1 MRSPDAFDAFY
12 AGSRDRLL
20 LETYA
25 LTGDVP
31 AARTAVRDAFAVA
44 WQRWRTVSRLEDQEG
59 WVRPLA
65 HGRAQRRHTARPWHR
80 EKGLDDE
87 VRATL
92 EALSTLSTLE
102 RKALVL
108 TTLSP
113 LPLDDIARTLGVPRR
128 EAERALQSGTS
139 RFSVARE
146 APSTSV
152 RVLLEQLRGP
162 LEGERWPRA
171 SIVRR
176 QGTARR
182 RTHTVVGAGLAV
194 AALLVSGTVVASGGA
209 APSSLGREATTTA
222 ITTRTVDDTGQAD
235 AQAAGLQ
242 EAALLSDDQLD
253 RYGRRLSWK
262 ERSTSTNLDG
272 GGLVVP
278 CQRERFADPAGVGAL
293 VRTFDGSRRVTRT
306 TKVERR
312 GKTRTRT
319 RRVDEVASTVTEFV
333 ELSSDPRQAER
344 AYATALR
351 WYAECQDPRTQLLA
365 THRVARVGD
374 DAMVLSLRSWA
385 QQPAGISVALA
396 RTGQA
401 LVTTVVRNSEGA
413 APDARTAAT
422 GLAASVNALC
432 GSPGAGTCAG
442 PPRVASTSPYPVG
455 RPAGLLAAVDLPP
468 VAGAVGPWVGTD
480 PEKARTNFAS
490 TRCDNTRF
498 DAKGLQHSL
507 TRTFLFP
514 ANTKADTFGL
524 TQTVATMD
532 EQRARTFVA
541 EVRDRIRS
549 CGRANLGTSVDQLV
563 QRSRGQQEITV
574 WELDIEV
581 SDSRS
586 MEFLMAIMRD
596 GRAVS
601 QLGFTPDQGMTMG
614 RADFTAVA
622 DRALD
627 RLSDL
632 PSAR

>member
-1 MRSPDAFDAFY
+1 MRSPDAFDDFY

-44 WQRWRTVSRLEDQEG
+44 WQHWRKVSRLEDQEA

-80 EKGLDDE
+80 EKGLDDD

-92 EALSTLSTLE
+92 EALSRLSTVE

-108 TTLSP
+108 TSLSP
-113 LPLDDIARTLGVPRR
+113 LPLDEIAQTIGVTRH

-139 RFSVARE
+139 QFSVARE
-146 APSTSV
+146 VPSTHV
-152 RVLLEQLRGP
+152 RHLLEDLRGP

-182 RTHTVVGAGLAV
+182 RTHTVVGVGVAV

-209 APSSLGREATTTA
+209 EPSTLARQPATSGVTTTA
-222 ITTRTVDDTGQAD
+222 VEETQEL
-235 AQAAGLQ
+235 GLDQ
-242 EAALLSDDQLD
+242 SAMLADDQLR
-253 RYGRRLSWK
+253 RYDRRLRWR
-262 ERSTSTNLDG
+262 ERSTTTNLKGD
-272 GGLVVP
+272 GLVVP
-278 CQRERFADPAGVGAL
+278 CQLERFADPTGVGAL
-293 VRTFDGSRRVTRT
+293 VRTFEGSEQVVRT
-306 TKVERR
+306 TRVKRNGKAR
-312 GKTRTRT
+312 TRKTR
-319 RRVDEVASTVTEFV
+319 VQEVRSTATEFV
-333 ELSSDPRQAER
+333 ELSADADRAAA

-351 WYAECQDPRTQLLA
+351 WYAECQEPRTQLLA

-374 DAMVLSLRSWA
+374 DAAVLSLRSWDK
-385 QQPAGISVALA
+385 QPGGVSVALA
-396 RTGQA
+396 RTGQV
-401 LVTTVVRNSEGA
+401 LVTTVVRTRGA
-413 APDARTAAT
+413 APDARTAAS

-432 GSPGAGTCAG
+432 GSPGAGRCAG
-442 PPRVASTSPYPVG
+442 PPRTARVSPYPVG
-455 RPAGLLAAVDLPP
+455 KPTGMLSAVDLPP
-468 VAGAVGPWVGTD
+468 VTKAVGPWVGTD
-480 PEKARTNFAS
+480 PERARTNFAS

-498 DAKGLQHSL
+498 DGKGLKHNM

-514 ANTKADTFGL
+514 ANRQVDTFGL
-524 TQTVATMD
+524 TQTVATMPVR
-532 EQRARTFVA
+532 RAQQFVD
-541 EVRDRIRS
+541 EVRDRIRR
-549 CGRANLGTSVDQLV
+549 CGQANLGTTVSPLV

-574 WELDIEV
+574 WDLDIEI

-586 MEFLMAIMRD
+586 VEFLMAIMRD
-596 GRAVS
+596 GKAVS
-601 QLGFTPDQGMTMG
+601 QLGFTPDQGMTMT
-614 RADFTAVA
+614 RADFTTVA

>member
-1 MRSPDAFDAFY
+1 MRSPDAFDDFY

-31 AARTAVRDAFAVA
+31 AARAAVRDAFAVA
-44 WQRWRTVSRLEDQEG
+44 WQHWRKVGRLQDREA

-92 EALSTLSTLE
+92 DALSKLSTVE

-108 TTLSP
+108 TSLSP
-113 LPLDDIARTLGVPRR
+113 LPLDEIARAIGVPRR

-139 RFSVARE
+139 QFSVARE
-146 APSTSV
+146 VPSTAV
-152 RVLLEQLRGP
+152 RRLLEDLRGP
-162 LEGERWPRA
+162 VEGERWPRA

-182 RTHTVVGAGLAV
+182 RTHTVAGAGVAV

-209 APSSLGREATTTA
+209 EPSTLEREPTTPGV
-222 ITTRTVDDTGQAD
+222 TTRAVEQVE
-235 AQAAGLQ
+235 
-242 EAALLSDDQLD
+242 EAAALDPSTLLADDQLG
-253 RYGRRLSWK
+253 RYGRRLTWT
-262 ERSTSTNLDG
+262 ERSTDANLDG
-272 GGLVVP
+272 DGLVVP
-278 CQRERFADPAGVGAL
+278 CQLERFADPAGTGAQ
-293 VRTFDGSRRVTRT
+293 VRTFEGSEQVVRQVEVTRQ
-306 TKVERR
+306 
-312 GKTRTRT
+312 GRTRT
-319 RRVDEVASTVTEFV
+319 QERRVPQVQSTVTEFV
-333 ELSSDPRQAER
+333 ELSAGTDR
-344 AYATALR
+344 AAAAYTTALR
-351 WYAECQDPRTQLLA
+351 WYTECQDPRTQLLA

-374 DAMVLSLRSWA
+374 DAVVLSLRSWA
-385 QQPAGISVALA
+385 QQSGGISVALA

-401 LVTTVVRNSEGA
+401 LVTTVVRTRGA
-413 APDARTAAT
+413 APDARTAAS

-442 PPRVASTSPYPVG
+442 PPRTVRVSPYPVG
-455 RPAGLLAAVDLPP
+455 RPAGMLAAVDLPP
-468 VAGAVGPWVGTD
+468 VTNARGPWVGTD
-480 PEKARTNFAS
+480 PERARTNFAS

-498 DAKGLQHSL
+498 DGPGLKHNL

-514 ANTKADTFGL
+514 ANTQVDTFGL
-524 TQTVATMD
+524 TQTVATMP
-532 EQRARTFVA
+532 EKRAREFVD
-541 EVRDRIRS
+541 EVRDRIRR
-549 CGRANLGTSVDQLV
+549 CAQANLGTTVQPML

-574 WELDIEV
+574 WDLDIEI

-586 MEFLMAIMRD
+586 VEFLMAIMRD
-596 GRAVS
+596 GKAVS
-601 QLGFTPDQGMTMG
+601 QLGFTPDQGMTMT

>member
-1 MRSPDAFDAFY
+1 MRSPDAFDDFY

-31 AARTAVRDAFAVA
+31 AARAAVRDAFAVA
-44 WQRWRTVSRLEDQEG
+44 WQHWRKVSRLEDREA

-87 VRATL
+87 VKATL
-92 EALSTLSTLE
+92 DALSKLSTVE

-108 TTLSP
+108 TSLSP
-113 LPLDDIARTLGVPRR
+113 LPLDEIARTIGVPRR

-139 RFSVARE
+139 QFSVARE
-146 APSTSV
+146 VPSTAV
-152 RVLLEQLRGP
+152 RRLLEDLRGP
-162 LEGERWPRA
+162 VDGERWPRA

-182 RTHTVVGAGLAV
+182 RTHTVAGAGVAV

-209 APSSLGREATTTA
+209 EPSTLEREPTTSGV
-222 ITTRTVDDTGQAD
+222 TTSAVEQV
-235 AQAAGLQ
+235 
-242 EAALLSDDQLD
+242 EEPAALDASTLLADDQLA
-253 RYGRRLSWK
+253 RYGRRLTWT
-262 ERSTSTNLDG
+262 ERSTDANLDG
-272 GGLVVP
+272 DGLVVP
-278 CQRERFADPAGVGAL
+278 CQLERFADPAGTGAQ
-293 VRTFDGSRRVTRT
+293 VRTFEGSERVVRQ
-306 TKVERR
+306 VEVKRQ
-312 GKTRTRT
+312 GRTRT
-319 RRVDEVASTVTEFV
+319 QERRVRQVQSTVTEFV
-333 ELSSDPRQAER
+333 ELSAGPDQAAA
-344 AYATALR
+344 AYTTALR

-365 THRVARVGD
+365 THRVARVGE
-374 DAMVLSLRSWA
+374 DAVVLSLRSWA
-385 QQPAGISVALA
+385 KQSGGISVALA

-401 LVTTVVRNSEGA
+401 LVTTVVRTRGG

-442 PPRVASTSPYPVG
+442 PPRAVRVSPYPVG
-455 RPAGLLAAVDLPP
+455 RPAGMLAAVDLPP
-468 VAGAVGPWVGTD
+468 VTDARGPWVGTD
-480 PEKARTNFAS
+480 PERARTNFAS
-490 TRCDNTRF
+490 TRCDNTSF
-498 DAKGLQHSL
+498 DGKGLKHNL

-514 ANTKADTFGL
+514 ANTQVDTFGL
-524 TQTVATMD
+524 TQTVATMP
-532 EQRARTFVA
+532 EKRAQEFVD
-541 EVRDRIRS
+541 EVRNRIRR
-549 CGRANLGTSVDQLV
+549 CAQANLGTTVQPIL

-574 WELDIEV
+574 WDLDIEI

-586 MEFLMAIMRD
+586 VEFLMAIMRD
-596 GRAVS
+596 GKAVS
-601 QLGFTPDQGMTMG
+601 QLGFTPDQGMTMT

>member
-31 AARTAVRDAFAVA
+31 ASRTAVRDAFAVA
-44 WQRWRTVSRLEDQEG
+44 WQRWRTVSRLDDQEG

-65 HGRAQRRHTARPWHR
+65 HGRAQRRHTVRPWHR

-87 VRATL
+87 VAATL
-92 EALSTLSTLE
+92 DALSDLGTLE

-113 LPLDDIARTLGVPRR
+113 LPLDEIARTLGVPRR

-139 RFSVARE
+139 RFSVARGV
-146 APSTSV
+146 PSTHV
-152 RVLLEQLRGP
+152 RRLLEDLRGP

-171 SIVRR
+171 TIVRR

-182 RTHTVVGAGLAV
+182 RTHTVVGVGGAV

-209 APSSLGREATTTA
+209 EPSTLEREPTTTG
-222 ITTRTVDDTGQAD
+222 ITTSEVE
-235 AQAAGLQ
+235 
-242 EAALLSDDQLD
+242 EAAPPALDEASLLEADQLD
-253 RYGRRLSWK
+253 RYGRRLSWS
-262 ERSTSTNLDG
+262 EESTTTNLEGD
-272 GGLVVP
+272 GLVVP
-278 CQRERFADPAGVGAL
+278 CQLERFADPAGTGAL
-293 VRTFDGSRRVTRT
+293 VRTFEGSERVVRT
-306 TKVERR
+306 TKSEGGRAR
-312 GKTRTRT
+312 GKARQ
-319 RRVDEVASTVTEFV
+319 RRVEQVQSTVTEVV
-333 ELSSDPRQAER
+333 ELSADTER
-344 AYATALR
+344 AAAAWDTALR
-351 WYAECQDPRTQLLA
+351 WYAGCQDPRTQLLA

-374 DAMVLSLRSWA
+374 EAVVLSLRSWA
-385 QQPAGISVALA
+385 RQPSGISIALA

-401 LVTTVVRNSEGA
+401 VVTTVVQSRGA

-432 GSPGAGTCAG
+432 GSPGTGTCAG
-442 PPRVASTSPYPVG
+442 PPRTAPVPPYPVG
-455 RPAGLLAAVDLPP
+455 RPAGMLAELDLPP
-468 VAGAVGPWVGTD
+468 VTRAVGPWVGTD
-480 PEKARTNFAS
+480 PEPARTNFAS

-498 DAKGLQHSL
+498 DAKGLAHNM

-514 ANTKADTFGL
+514 ANRKVDTFGL
-524 TQTVATMD
+524 TQTVATMP
-532 EQRARTFVA
+532 EKRARQFVG
-541 EVRDRIRS
+541 EVRDRIRR
-549 CGRANLGTSVDQLV
+549 CGQANLGTSVEAIV
-563 QRSRGQQEITV
+563 QRTRGDREITV
-574 WELDIEV
+574 WDLDIEI

-586 MEFLMAIMRD
+586 VEFLMAIMRD
-596 GRAVS
+596 GKAVS
-601 QLGFTPDQGMTMG
+601 QLGFTPDDGMTMT
-614 RADFTAVA
+614 RADFIAVA

-632 PSAR
+632 PSAG

>member
-1 MRSPDAFDAFY
+1 MRSPDAFDDFY

-31 AARTAVRDAFAVA
+31 AARTAVRDAFAAA
-44 WQRWRTVSRLEDQEG
+44 WQHWRKVSRTEDPEA

-92 EALSTLSTLE
+92 DALSRLSTVE

-108 TTLSP
+108 TSLSP
-113 LPLDDIARTLGVPRR
+113 LSLDEIAQAIGVPRR

-139 RFSVARE
+139 QFSVARE
-146 APSTSV
+146 VPSTHV
-152 RVLLEQLRGP
+152 RHLLEDLRTP
-162 LEGERWPRA
+162 LEDERWPRA

-182 RTHTVVGAGLAV
+182 RTHTVAGAAVAV

-209 APSSLGREATTTA
+209 VPSTLEREATTPGVVATPVEESQEELA
-222 ITTRTVDDTGQAD
+222 LD
-235 AQAAGLQ
+235 
-242 EAALLSDDQLD
+242 EAAMLGAEQLR
-253 RYGRRLSWK
+253 RYDRRLRWE
-262 ERSTSTNLDG
+262 ERSTGTNLRGD
-272 GGLVVP
+272 GLVVP
-278 CQRERFADPAGVGAL
+278 CQVERFADPTGVGAM
-293 VRTFDGSRRVTRT
+293 VRTFDGSEQVVRTVRVKRQ
-306 TKVERR
+306 
-312 GKTRTRT
+312 GRTRT
-319 RRVDEVASTVTEFV
+319 RERRVREVRSTVTEFV
-333 ELSSDPRQAER
+333 ELSADPGRAEA

-351 WYAECQDPRTQLLA
+351 WYAECQAPRTQLLA
-365 THRVARVGD
+365 THRDEAV
-374 DAMVLSLRSWA
+374 VLSLRSWA
-385 QQPAGISVALA
+385 GQPGGVSVALA
-396 RTGQA
+396 RTGSV
-401 LVTTVVRNSEGA
+401 LVTTVVRTRGA
-413 APDARTAAT
+413 APDARTAAA

-442 PPRVASTSPYPVG
+442 PPRVVRVSPYPVG
-455 RPAGLLAAVDLPP
+455 RPPGMLSAVDLPP
-468 VAGAVGPWVGTD
+468 VTRAVGPWVGTD
-480 PEKARTNFAS
+480 PERARTNFAS

-498 DAKGLQHSL
+498 DAKGLRHNL

-514 ANTKADTFGL
+514 ANRQVDTFGL
-524 TQTVATMD
+524 TQTVATMPLA
-532 EQRARTFVA
+532 RARGFVG
-541 EVRDRIRS
+541 EVRTRIRR
-549 CGRANLGTSVDQLV
+549 CGQANLGTSVSTLV
-563 QRSRGQQEITV
+563 QRSRGQQEMTV
-574 WELDIEV
+574 WDLDIEI

-586 MEFLMAIMRD
+586 VEFLMAIMRD
-596 GRAVS
+596 GNAVS
-601 QLGFTPDQGMTMG
+601 QLGFTPDQGMTMT

>member
-44 WQRWRTVSRLEDQEG
+44 WQHWRTVSRLEDQEG

-92 EALSTLSTLE
+92 EALSTLGTLE

-113 LPLDDIARTLGVPRR
+113 LPLDEIARTLGVPRR
-128 EAERALQSGTS
+128 EAERALQTGTAG
-139 RFSVARE
+139 FSVARE
-146 APSTSV
+146 VPSTHV
-152 RVLLEQLRGP
+152 RHLVEDLRGP

-171 SIVRR
+171 TIVRR

-182 RTHTVVGAGLAV
+182 RTHTVLAAGIAV

-209 APSSLGREATTTA
+209 EPSTLAREPSTPGV
-222 ITTRTVDDTGQAD
+222 TTRAL
-235 AQAAGLQ
+235 QAAPEPVLD
-242 EAALLSDDQLD
+242 EAALLGDDQLR
-253 RYGRRLSWK
+253 RYGRGLTWR

-272 GGLVVP
+272 DGLVVP
-278 CQRERFADPAGVGAL
+278 CQLERFADPAGTGAL
-293 VRTFDGSRRVTRT
+293 VRTFAGSERVVRT
-306 TKVERR
+306 TKVK
-312 GKTRTRT
+312 GKTRK
-319 RRVDEVASTVTEFV
+319 RRVQQVRSTVTEFV
-333 ELSSDPRQAER
+333 ELSSDTRRSTA
-344 AYATALR
+344 AFDTALR

-365 THRVARVGD
+365 THRVDRVGD
-374 DAMVLSLRSWA
+374 AAVVLSLRSWGRR
-385 QQPAGISVALA
+385 PGGVSVAVA
-396 RTGQA
+396 RTGRA
-401 LVTTVVRNSEGA
+401 LVTTVVRSDGSG
-413 APDARTAAT
+413 PDARTAAT

-432 GSPGAGTCAG
+432 GSPGTGTCAG
-442 PPRVASTSPYPVG
+442 PPRTSSVSPYPVG
-455 RPAGLLAAVDLPP
+455 RPAGMLAAVDLPP
-468 VAGAVGPWVGTD
+468 VTRAVGPWVGTD

-498 DAKGLQHSL
+498 DAAGLQHNL

-514 ANTKADTFGL
+514 ANRKVDTFGL
-524 TQTVATMD
+524 TQTVATM
-532 EQRARTFVA
+532 EERRARRFVD
-541 EVRDRIRS
+541 EVRDRIRR
-549 CGRANLGTSVDQLV
+549 CGRANLGTSVEAIV
-563 QRSRGQQEITV
+563 QRARGDREITV
-574 WELDIEV
+574 WDLEIEI

-586 MEFLMAIMRD
+586 VEFLMAIMRD

-601 QLGFTPDQGMTMG
+601 QLGFTPDDGMTMT

>member
-1 MRSPDAFDAFY
+1 MRSPDAFDDFY

-31 AARTAVRDAFAVA
+31 AARAAVRDAFAVA
-44 WQRWRTVSRLEDQEG
+44 WQHWRKVGRLQDREA

-92 EALSTLSTLE
+92 DALSKLSTVE

-108 TTLSP
+108 TSLSP
-113 LPLDDIARTLGVPRR
+113 LPLDEIARAIGVPRR

-139 RFSVARE
+139 QFSVARE
-146 APSTSV
+146 VPSTAV
-152 RVLLEQLRGP
+152 RRLLEDLRGP
-162 LEGERWPRA
+162 VEGERWPRA

-182 RTHTVVGAGLAV
+182 RTHTVAGAGVAV

-209 APSSLGREATTTA
+209 EPSTLEREPTTPGV
-222 ITTRTVDDTGQAD
+222 TTRAVEQVE
-235 AQAAGLQ
+235 
-242 EAALLSDDQLD
+242 EAAALDPSTLLADDQLG
-253 RYGRRLSWK
+253 RYGRRLTWT
-262 ERSTSTNLDG
+262 ERSTDANLDG
-272 GGLVVP
+272 DGLVVP
-278 CQRERFADPAGVGAL
+278 CQLERFADPAGTGAQ
-293 VRTFDGSRRVTRT
+293 VRTFEGSEQVVRQVEVTRQ
-306 TKVERR
+306 
-312 GKTRTRT
+312 GRTRT
-319 RRVDEVASTVTEFV
+319 QERRVPQVQSTVTEFV
-333 ELSSDPRQAER
+333 ELSAGTDR
-344 AYATALR
+344 AAAAYTTALR
-351 WYAECQDPRTQLLA
+351 WYTECQDPRTQLLA

-374 DAMVLSLRSWA
+374 DAVVLSLRSWA
-385 QQPAGISVALA
+385 QQSGGISVALA

-401 LVTTVVRNSEGA
+401 LVTTVVRTRGA
-413 APDARTAAT
+413 APDARTAAS

-432 GSPGAGTCAG
+432 GSPGAGRCAG
-442 PPRVASTSPYPVG
+442 PPRAVRVSPYPVG
-455 RPAGLLAAVDLPP
+455 RPAGMLAAVDLPP
-468 VAGAVGPWVGTD
+468 VTNARGPWVGTD
-480 PEKARTNFAS
+480 PERARTNFAS

-498 DAKGLQHSL
+498 DGPGLKHNL

-514 ANTKADTFGL
+514 ANTQVDTFGL
-524 TQTVATMD
+524 TQTVATMP
-532 EQRARTFVA
+532 EKRAREFVD
-541 EVRDRIRS
+541 EVRDRIRR
-549 CGRANLGTSVDQLV
+549 CAQANLGTTVQPML

-574 WELDIEV
+574 WDLDIEI

-586 MEFLMAIMRD
+586 VEFLMAIMRD
-596 GRAVS
+596 GKAVS
-601 QLGFTPDQGMTMG
+601 QLGFTPDQGMTMT

>member
-1 MRSPDAFDAFY
+1 MRSPDAFDDFY

-31 AARTAVRDAFAVA
+31 AARTAVRDAFAAA
-44 WQRWRTVSRLEDQEG
+44 WQHWRKVGRSEDPEA

-92 EALSTLSTLE
+92 DALSRLSTLE

-108 TTLSP
+108 TSLSP
-113 LPLDDIARTLGVPRR
+113 LSLDEIAQAIGVPRR

-139 RFSVARE
+139 QFSVARE
-146 APSTSV
+146 VPSTHV
-152 RVLLEQLRGP
+152 RHLLEDLRAP

-182 RTHTVVGAGLAV
+182 RTHTVAGVAVAV

-209 APSSLGREATTTA
+209 VPSTLEREATTPDVVATPVEE
-222 ITTRTVDDTGQAD
+222 T
-235 AQAAGLQ
+235 Q
-242 EAALLSDDQLD
+242 EELALDESAMLGDDQLR
-253 RYGRRLSWK
+253 RYDRRLRWD
-262 ERSTSTNLDG
+262 ERSTGTNLRGD
-272 GGLVVP
+272 GLVVP
-278 CQRERFADPAGVGAL
+278 CQVERFADPTGVGAM
-293 VRTFDGSRRVTRT
+293 VRTFDGSEQVVRTVRVKRQ
-306 TKVERR
+306 
-312 GKTRTRT
+312 GRTRT
-319 RRVDEVASTVTEFV
+319 RQRRVQEVRSTVTEFV
-333 ELSSDPRQAER
+333 ELSADAGRAEA

-351 WYAECQDPRTQLLA
+351 WYAECQAPRTQLLA
-365 THRVARVGD
+365 THRVTRVGD
-374 DAMVLSLRSWA
+374 EAVVLSLRSWA
-385 QQPAGISVALA
+385 GQSGGVSIALA
-396 RTGQA
+396 RTGSV
-401 LVTTVVRNSEGA
+401 LVTTVVRTRGA
-413 APDARTAAT
+413 APDARTAAG

-432 GSPGAGTCAG
+432 GSPGVGTCAG
-442 PPRVASTSPYPVG
+442 PPRAVRVSPYPVG
-455 RPAGLLAAVDLPP
+455 RPSGMLSAVDLPP
-468 VAGAVGPWVGTD
+468 VTRAVGPWVGTD
-480 PEKARTNFAS
+480 PERARTNFAS
-490 TRCDNTRF
+490 TRCDNTTF
-498 DAKGLQHSL
+498 DAKGLRHNL

-514 ANTKADTFGL
+514 ANRQVDTFGL
-524 TQTVATMD
+524 TQTVATMPVA
-532 EQRARTFVA
+532 RARGFVD
-541 EVRDRIRS
+541 EVRTRIRR
-549 CGRANLGTSVDQLV
+549 CGQANLGTTVSTLV
-563 QRSRGQQEITV
+563 QRSRGQQEMTV
-574 WELDIEV
+574 WDLDIEI

-586 MEFLMAIMRD
+586 VEFLMAIMRD
-596 GRAVS
+596 GNAVS
-601 QLGFTPDQGMTMG
+601 QLGFTPDQGMTMT

>member
-1 MRSPDAFDAFY
+1 MRSPDAFDDFY

-31 AARTAVRDAFAVA
+31 AARAAVRDAFAVA
-44 WQRWRTVSRLEDQEG
+44 WQHWRKVGRLQDREA

-92 EALSTLSTLE
+92 DALSKLSTVE

-108 TTLSP
+108 TSLSP
-113 LPLDDIARTLGVPRR
+113 LPLDEIARAIGVPRR

-139 RFSVARE
+139 QFSVARE
-146 APSTSV
+146 VPSTAV
-152 RVLLEQLRGP
+152 RRLLEDLRGP
-162 LEGERWPRA
+162 VEGERWPRA

-182 RTHTVVGAGLAV
+182 RTHTVAGAGVAV

-209 APSSLGREATTTA
+209 EPSTLEREPTTPGV
-222 ITTRTVDDTGQAD
+222 TTRAVEQVE
-235 AQAAGLQ
+235 
-242 EAALLSDDQLD
+242 EAAALDPSTLLADDQLG
-253 RYGRRLSWK
+253 RYGRRLTWT
-262 ERSTSTNLDG
+262 ERSTDANLDG
-272 GGLVVP
+272 DGLVVP
-278 CQRERFADPAGVGAL
+278 CQLERFADPAGTGAQ
-293 VRTFDGSRRVTRT
+293 VRTFEGSEQVVRQVEVTRQ
-306 TKVERR
+306 
-312 GKTRTRT
+312 GRTRT
-319 RRVDEVASTVTEFV
+319 QERRVPQVQSTVTEFV
-333 ELSSDPRQAER
+333 ELSAGTDR
-344 AYATALR
+344 AAAAYTTALR
-351 WYAECQDPRTQLLA
+351 WYTECQDPRTQLLA

-374 DAMVLSLRSWA
+374 DAVVLSLRSWA
-385 QQPAGISVALA
+385 QQSGGISVALA

-401 LVTTVVRNSEGA
+401 LVTTVVRTRGA
-413 APDARTAAT
+413 APDARSAAS

-442 PPRVASTSPYPVG
+442 PPRTVRVSPYPVG
-455 RPAGLLAAVDLPP
+455 RPAGMLAAVDLPP
-468 VAGAVGPWVGTD
+468 VTNARGPWVGTD
-480 PEKARTNFAS
+480 PERARTNFAS

-498 DAKGLQHSL
+498 DGPGLKHNL

-514 ANTKADTFGL
+514 ANTQVDTFGL
-524 TQTVATMD
+524 TQTVATMP
-532 EQRARTFVA
+532 EKRAREFVD
-541 EVRDRIRS
+541 EVRDRIRR
-549 CGRANLGTSVDQLV
+549 CAQANLGTTVQPML

-574 WELDIEV
+574 WDLDIEI

-586 MEFLMAIMRD
+586 VEFLMAIMRD
-596 GRAVS
+596 GKAVS
-601 QLGFTPDQGMTMG
+601 QLGFTPDQGMTMT

>member
-1 MRSPDAFDAFY
+1 MRSPDAFDDFY

-31 AARTAVRDAFAVA
+31 AARAAVRDAFAVA
-44 WQRWRTVSRLEDQEG
+44 WQHWRKVGRLQDREA

-92 EALSTLSTLE
+92 DALSKLSTVE

-108 TTLSP
+108 TSLSP
-113 LPLDDIARTLGVPRR
+113 LPLDEIARAIGVPRR

-139 RFSVARE
+139 QFSVARE
-146 APSTSV
+146 VPSTAV
-152 RVLLEQLRGP
+152 RRLLEDLRGP
-162 LEGERWPRA
+162 VEGERWPRA

-182 RTHTVVGAGLAV
+182 RTHTVAGAGVAV

-209 APSSLGREATTTA
+209 EPSTLEREPTTPGV
-222 ITTRTVDDTGQAD
+222 TTRAVEQVE
-235 AQAAGLQ
+235 
-242 EAALLSDDQLD
+242 EAAALGPSTLLADDQLG
-253 RYGRRLSWK
+253 RYGRRLTWT
-262 ERSTSTNLDG
+262 ERSTDANLDG
-272 GGLVVP
+272 DGLVVP
-278 CQRERFADPAGVGAL
+278 CQLERFADPAGTGAQ
-293 VRTFDGSRRVTRT
+293 VRTFEGSEQVVRQVEVTRQ
-306 TKVERR
+306 
-312 GKTRTRT
+312 GRTRT
-319 RRVDEVASTVTEFV
+319 QERRVPQVQSTVTEFV
-333 ELSSDPRQAER
+333 ELSAGTDR
-344 AYATALR
+344 AAAAYTTALR
-351 WYAECQDPRTQLLA
+351 WYTECQDPRTQLLA

-374 DAMVLSLRSWA
+374 DAVVLSLRSWA
-385 QQPAGISVALA
+385 QQSGGISVALA

-401 LVTTVVRNSEGA
+401 LVTTVVRTRGA
-413 APDARTAAT
+413 APDARTAAS

-442 PPRVASTSPYPVG
+442 PPRTVRVSPYPVG
-455 RPAGLLAAVDLPP
+455 RPAGMLAAVDLPP
-468 VAGAVGPWVGTD
+468 VTNARGPWVGTD
-480 PEKARTNFAS
+480 PERARTNFAS

-498 DAKGLQHSL
+498 DGQGLKHNL

-514 ANTKADTFGL
+514 ANTQVDTFGL
-524 TQTVATMD
+524 TQTVATMP
-532 EQRARTFVA
+532 EKRAREFVD
-541 EVRDRIRS
+541 EVRDRIRR
-549 CGRANLGTSVDQLV
+549 CAQANLGTTVQPML

-574 WELDIEV
+574 WDLDIEI

-586 MEFLMAIMRD
+586 VEFLMAIMRD
-596 GRAVS
+596 GKAVS
-601 QLGFTPDQGMTMG
+601 QLGFTPDQGMTMT

>member
-44 WQRWRTVSRLEDQEG
+44 WQHWRTVSRLEDQEG

-80 EKGLDDE
+80 EKGLDDG

-92 EALSTLSTLE
+92 EALSRLSTLE

-108 TTLSP
+108 TSLSP
-113 LPLDDIARTLGVPRR
+113 LPLDEIARTLGVPRR

-139 RFSVARE
+139 QFSVARGV
-146 APSTSV
+146 PSTHV
-152 RVLLEQLRGP
+152 RHLLEELRGP
-162 LEGERWPRA
+162 LDGERWPRA
-171 SIVRR
+171 TIVRR

-182 RTHTVVGAGLAV
+182 RTHTVVGAAVAV

-209 APSSLGREATTTA
+209 EPSTLEREPTTA
-222 ITTRTVDDTGQAD
+222 GVSTSAVEEP
-235 AQAAGLQ
+235 AAP
-242 EAALLSDDQLD
+242 ALDESTLLGDDQLA
-253 RYGRRLSWK
+253 RYGRRLSWA
-262 ERSTSTNLDG
+262 ERSTSTNLG
-272 GGLVVP
+272 GDGLVVP
-278 CQRERFADPAGVGAL
+278 CQRERFADPMGVGAL
-293 VRTFDGSRRVTRT
+293 VRTFDGSERVVRT
-306 TKVERR
+306 TRVKRQ
-312 GKTRTRT
+312 GRTRT
-319 RRVDEVASTVTEFV
+319 QERRVEQVQSTVTEFV
-333 ELSSDPRQAER
+333 ELSTDTR
-344 AYATALR
+344 AATAAWNTALR

-374 DAMVLSLRSWA
+374 DAVVLSLRDWA
-385 QQPAGISVALA
+385 QQPGGISVALA
-396 RTGQA
+396 RSGQA
-401 LVTTVVRNSEGA
+401 LVTTVVESRGT

-432 GSPGAGTCAG
+432 GSPGTGLCAG
-442 PPRVASTSPYPVG
+442 PPRTVGVSPYPVG
-455 RPAGLLAAVDLPP
+455 RPAGMLAAVDLPP
-468 VAGAVGPWVGTD
+468 VTRAVGPWVGTD
-480 PEKARTNFAS
+480 PEKARTNFAA

-498 DAKGLQHSL
+498 DAKGLRHNL

-514 ANTKADTFGL
+514 ANRNVDTFGL
-524 TQTVATMD
+524 TQTVATMAEKKAD
-532 EQRARTFVA
+532 QFVE
-541 EVRDRIRS
+541 EVRDRIRR
-549 CGRANLGTSVDQLV
+549 CGQANLGTSVDALV
-563 QRSRGQQEITV
+563 QRSRGDEEITV
-574 WELDIEV
+574 WDLEIEI

-586 MEFLMAIMRD
+586 VEFLMAIMRD
-596 GRAVS
+596 GKAVS
-601 QLGFTPDQGMTMG
+601 QLGFTPDDGMAMT

-632 PSAR
+632 PSAD

>member
-12 AGSRDRLL
+12 ADSRDRLL

-80 EKGLDDE
+80 EKGLDDG

-92 EALSTLSTLE
+92 DALSRLSTLE

-108 TTLSP
+108 TTVSP
-113 LPLDDIARTLGVPRR
+113 LSLDEIARTLGVPRR
-128 EAERALQSGTS
+128 EAERALQSGTAS
-139 RFSVARE
+139 FSVARE
-146 APSTSV
+146 APSTQV
-152 RVLLEQLRGP
+152 RLLLEELRGP

-194 AALLVSGTVVASGGA
+194 AALLVSGTVVASGGTEPTTLEREPTTSGITTTPVEDA
-209 APSSLGREATTTA
+209 APEPAVG
-222 ITTRTVDDTGQAD
+222 
-235 AQAAGLQ
+235 
-242 EAALLSDDQLD
+242 EAALLSADQLG
-253 RYGRRLSWK
+253 RYGRRLTWT
-262 ERSTSTNLDG
+262 EGSTSDNLDG
-272 GGLVVP
+272 DGLVVP
-278 CQRERFADPAGVGAL
+278 CQLERFADPAGVGAM
-293 VRTFDGSRRVTRT
+293 VRTFEGSEQVTRT
-306 TKVERR
+306 MKVKRQ

-319 RRVDEVASTVTEFV
+319 VRSDRVRSTVTEFV
-333 ELSSDPRQAER
+333 EVSADERQAQR
-344 AYATALR
+344 AWTTALR
-351 WYAECQDPRTQLLA
+351 WYAECQEPRTQLLA

-374 DAMVLSLRSWA
+374 DAVVLSLRSWA

-396 RTGQA
+396 RTGRA
-401 LVTTVVRNSEGA
+401 VVTTVVRTSGA
-413 APDARTAAT
+413 APDPRTAAT
-422 GLAASVNALC
+422 GLAASVNGLC
-432 GSPGAGTCAG
+432 GSAGVGACAG
-442 PPRVASTSPYPVG
+442 PPRTRRISPYPVG
-455 RPAGLLAAVDLPP
+455 RPAGMLAAVDLPP
-468 VAGAVGPWVGTD
+468 VTRAVGPWVGTD
-480 PEKARTNFAS
+480 PEKARTNFAA

-498 DAKGLQHSL
+498 DGPGLRHNL

-514 ANTKADTFGL
+514 AARKVDTFGL

-532 EQRARTFVA
+532 EKRARGFVQ
-541 EVRDRIRS
+541 EVRDRIRR
-549 CGRANLGTSVDQLV
+549 CGQANLGTSVDQLV
-563 QRSRGQQEITV
+563 QRTRGGQEITV
-574 WELDIEV
+574 WDLDIEV

-586 MEFLMAIMRD
+586 VEFLMAIMRD

-614 RADFTAVA
+614 RGDFAAVA
-622 DRALD
+622 ERALD

>member
-44 WQRWRTVSRLEDQEG
+44 WQHWRTVSRLEDQEG
-59 WVRPLA
+59 YVRPLA

-80 EKGLDDE
+80 EKGLDDD

-92 EALSTLSTLE
+92 EALSRLSTLE

-113 LPLDDIARTLGVPRR
+113 LPLDEIARTLGVPRR

-139 RFSVARE
+139 QFSVARE
-146 APSTSV
+146 VPSTHV
-152 RVLLEQLRGP
+152 RHLLEELRGP
-162 LEGERWPRA
+162 LDGERWPRA
-171 SIVRR
+171 TIVRR
-176 QGTARR
+176 QGTTRR
-182 RTHTVVGAGLAV
+182 RTHTVVGAGVAV

-209 APSSLGREATTTA
+209 EPSTLERETSTPSGVSTTA
-222 ITTRTVDDTGQAD
+222 VEDP
-235 AQAAGLQ
+235 AAAPALD
-242 EAALLSDDQLD
+242 ESALLGDDQLG
-253 RYGRRLSWK
+253 RYGRRLSWT
-262 ERSTSTNLDG
+262 EQSTSTNLDG
-272 GGLVVP
+272 DGLVVP
-278 CQRERFADPAGVGAL
+278 CQRERFADPMGVGAL
-293 VRTFDGSRRVTRT
+293 VRTFEGAERVVRTSKTTGKARRTQKRRVRQ
-306 TKVERR
+306 VQ
-312 GKTRTRT
+312 
-319 RRVDEVASTVTEFV
+319 STVTEFV
-333 ELSSDPRQAER
+333 ELSADSRR
-344 AYATALR
+344 ATAAWNTALR

-374 DAMVLSLRSWA
+374 EAVVLSLRSWA
-385 QQPAGISVALA
+385 EQPGGISVALA
-396 RTGQA
+396 RSGQA
-401 LVTTVVRNSEGA
+401 LVTTVVESRGT

-432 GSPGAGTCAG
+432 GTPGTGLCAG
-442 PPRVASTSPYPVG
+442 PPRTAAVSPYPVG
-455 RPAGLLAAVDLPP
+455 RPAGMLAAVDLPP
-468 VAGAVGPWVGTD
+468 VTRAVGPWVGTD

-498 DAKGLQHSL
+498 DAKGLKHNL

-514 ANTKADTFGL
+514 ANRNVDTFGL
-524 TQTVATMD
+524 TQTVATMG
-532 EQRARTFVA
+532 EKKAAQFVD
-541 EVRDRIRS
+541 EVRDRIRR
-549 CGRANLGTSVDQLV
+549 CGQANLGTSVDALV
-563 QRSRGQQEITV
+563 QRSRGDEEITV
-574 WELDIEV
+574 WDLEIEI

-586 MEFLMAIMRD
+586 VEFLMAIMRD
-596 GRAVS
+596 GKAVS
-601 QLGFTPDQGMTMG
+601 QLGFTPDDGMAMT

-632 PSAR
+632 PSAD

>member
-1 MRSPDAFDAFY
+1 MRSPDAFDDFY

-31 AARTAVRDAFAVA
+31 AARAAVRDAFAVA
-44 WQRWRTVSRLEDQEG
+44 WQHWRKVGRLEDRES

-92 EALSTLSTLE
+92 EALSGLSSVE

-108 TTLSP
+108 TSLSP
-113 LPLDDIARTLGVPRR
+113 LPLDDIAQTIGVPRR

-139 RFSVARE
+139 QFSIARE
-146 APSTSV
+146 VPSTHA
-152 RVLLEQLRGP
+152 RRLLEDLRGP
-162 LEGERWPRA
+162 LASERWPRA

-182 RTHTVVGAGLAV
+182 RTHTVVGTGVAV

-209 APSSLGREATTTA
+209 EPTTLEREPTTSGV
-222 ITTRTVDDTGQAD
+222 TTSAVEEAD
-235 AQAAGLQ
+235 EVL
-242 EAALLSDDQLD
+242 ALDESTLLTDDQLG
-253 RYGRRLSWK
+253 RYDRRLSWT
-262 ERSTSTNLDG
+262 ERSTKANLG
-272 GGLVVP
+272 GDGLVVP
-278 CQRERFADPAGVGAL
+278 CQLERFADPAGVGAL
-293 VRTFDGSRRVTRT
+293 VRDFDGSERVTRT
-306 TKVERR
+306 TRKNRGGNRTQERR
-312 GKTRTRT
+312 VEQVR
-319 RRVDEVASTVTEFV
+319 STVTEFV
-333 ELSSDPRQAER
+333 ELSADEDR
-344 AYATALR
+344 AAAAYTTALR
-351 WYAECQDPRTQLLA
+351 WYTECQDPRTQLLA

-374 DAMVLSLRSWA
+374 DAVVLSLRSWA
-385 QQPAGISVALA
+385 KQPGGISVALA

-401 LVTTVVRNSEGA
+401 LVTTVVRSQGP

-442 PPRVASTSPYPVG
+442 PPRAVRVSPYPVG
-455 RPAGLLAAVDLPP
+455 RPAGMLAAVDLPP
-468 VAGAVGPWVGTD
+468 VTNARGPWVGTD
-480 PEKARTNFAS
+480 PERARTNFAS
-490 TRCDNTRF
+490 TRCDNTTF
-498 DAKGLQHSL
+498 DAKGLKHNL

-514 ANTKADTFGL
+514 ANTQVDTFGL
-524 TQTVATMD
+524 TQTVATMP
-532 EQRARTFVA
+532 EKRARQFVE
-541 EVRDRIRS
+541 EVRDRIRR
-549 CGRANLGTSVDQLV
+549 CGQANLGTTVQPMV

-574 WELDIEV
+574 WDLDIEI

-586 MEFLMAIMRD
+586 VEFLMAIMRD
-596 GRAVS
+596 GKAVS
-601 QLGFTPDQGMTMG
+601 QLGFTPDQGMTMT